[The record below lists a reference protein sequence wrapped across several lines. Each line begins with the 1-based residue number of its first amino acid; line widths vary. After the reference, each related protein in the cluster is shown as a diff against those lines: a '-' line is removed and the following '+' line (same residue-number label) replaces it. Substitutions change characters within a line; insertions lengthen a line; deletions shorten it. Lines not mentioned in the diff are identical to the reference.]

1 MTAPAARA
9 PESSVGSTP
18 MTVSAEFATRT
29 APFRPEL
36 LAHCYRMLGSI
47 HEAEDLVQETMLRAW
62 RAADR
67 FDERRAS
74 LRTWLY
80 RIATNAC
87 LTALEQ
93 RDRRA
98 LPSGLAGPSP
108 VLDTSPPRHPE
119 VPWLEPIPDG
129 LLGNSAD
136 DPATVVAARSGVRLA
151 FIAALQFLPARQRA
165 VLILR
170 DVLAWSAA
178 EVAELL
184 DTSPAAVN
192 SALQRAHAHLEEVA
206 PMLDQMSESLSP
218 DERATVDRYMHAFGN
233 ADMRAL
239 AELLRDDAVM
249 EMPPA
254 LVWFAGRTHVVDFF
268 TAKTCADPSRWRL
281 VRTAANTQPAV
292 ACYLRG
298 ADGVHHA
305 HAIHVLTV
313 SDSAIERITVF
324 LDPRLFPRFGLPP
337 ALP

>member
-1 MTAPAARA
+1 
-9 PESSVGSTP
+9 
-18 MTVSAEFATRT
+18 MTVGAEFATRT

-67 FDERRAS
+67 FDERKAS

-93 RDRRA
+93 RGNRA
-98 LPSGLAGPSP
+98 LPTGLVGPSREL
-108 VLDTSPPRHPE
+108 VLNPPRYPE
-119 VPWLEPIPDG
+119 ISWLEPIPDV

-136 DPATVVAARSGVRLA
+136 DPATVVAARSGIRLA
-151 FIAALQFLPARQRA
+151 FIAALQHLPARQRA

-178 EVAELL
+178 EVADLL

-192 SALQRAHAHLEEVA
+192 SALQRAHAHLEKVA

-218 DERATVDRYMHAFGN
+218 DERATVDRYMHYFGK
-233 ADMRAL
+233 ADMRGL
-239 AELLRDDAVM
+239 AEVLREDVVI

-254 LVWFAGRTHVVDFF
+254 LVWFAGRVDVLEFF
-268 TAKTCADPSRWRL
+268 TGKICAEPGKWRFI
-281 VRTAANTQPAV
+281 RTAANTQPAA
-292 ACYLRG
+292 ACYLRDAEG
-298 ADGVHHA
+298 IYRAQS
-305 HAIHVLTV
+305 IHVLTV
-313 SDSAIERITVF
+313 TDSAIDKITVF
-324 LDPRLFPRFGLPP
+324 LEPKLFVRFGLP
-337 ALP
+337 ATL